1 MIQREIR
8 KAISGKSFFY
18 NDDETGKK
26 VPCEPCESHVFDH
39 YYKIWDD
46 FHVLGIL
53 PHGKGTLSERRWVIE
68 IIKTFEKAHG
78 EVVNFI
84 REKSE
89 KRAAIQARNRNH

>member
-18 NDDETGKK
+18 NSDEDGKK
-26 VPCEPCESHVFDH
+26 VPCEPCESHAFDH

-53 PHGKGTLSERRWVIE
+53 PHGKMCQELSCSYQAPSP
-68 IIKTFEKAHG
+68 FLLG
-78 EVVNFI
+78 
-84 REKSE
+84 S
-89 KRAAIQARNRNH
+89 AIGH